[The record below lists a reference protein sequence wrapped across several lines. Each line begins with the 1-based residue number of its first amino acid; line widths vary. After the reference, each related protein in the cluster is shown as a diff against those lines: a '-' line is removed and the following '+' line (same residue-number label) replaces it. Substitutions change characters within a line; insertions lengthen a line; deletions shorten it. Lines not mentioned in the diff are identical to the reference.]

1 MFFFFRLR
9 RGRDI
14 RSRMAW
20 PVRLR
25 LHFNSS
31 DSLPKKTISP
41 PRSPGPVGFVAE
53 EIPGAPLGVE
63 CPAARLP
70 DLAQFA
76 ADESAFAD
84 RQATADKFG
93 DEFLEELVHVE
104 QEREGF
110 GAAGQ
115 RNISHG

>member
-1 MFFFFRLR
+1 
-9 RGRDI
+9 
-14 RSRMAW
+14 
-20 PVRLR
+20 
-25 LHFNSS
+25 
-31 DSLPKKTISP
+31 
-41 PRSPGPVGFVAE
+41 
-53 EIPGAPLGVE
+53 
-63 CPAARLP
+63 LP